1 MPKKRKT
8 KPNDSQSVSTRDP
21 LVGHLTDLRNRLIWA
36 LFWYVIFTGIA
47 LYFAPQL
54 FEFLTRPLKMA
65 MSADSQFVSLTATEL
80 WFTYFKTGL
89 FFGFWMALP
98 FIAFQLWKFLGPGLY
113 RHERTAL
120 GFVFFFFTL
129 LFVAGGAFGYYVFFP
144 ASFGYFLKLFSG
156 TGILFLPSLSAYF
169 SFATLMLIACG
180 LIFEIPLLILFLT
193 TIGVVNV
200 RQLWDFQRYFILIAV
215 IIGAILTPPDVISQI
230 LLSVPIILLYEL
242 GMVLS
247 FILGGFKLGT
257 KQK

>member
-8 KPNDSQSVSTRDP
+8 KQSDSQIVSTRDP
-21 LVGHLTDLRNRLIWA
+21 LVGHLTDLRNRLVWA
-36 LFWYVIFTGIA
+36 LVWYVIFTGIA

-65 MSADSQFVSLTATEL
+65 MTPGSQFVSLTATEL
-80 WFTYFKTGL
+80 WLTYFQTGL

-98 FIAFQLWKFLGPGLY
+98 FIVFQLWKFLGPGLY
-113 RHERTAL
+113 RHEKTAL

-144 ASFGYFLKLFSG
+144 SSFGYFLKLFNG
-156 TGILFLPSLSAYF
+156 TGILFLPSLSSYF

-193 TIGVVNV
+193 TTGIISV
-200 RQLWDFQRYFILIAV
+200 RQIWDFQRYFILIAT
-215 IIGAILTPPDVISQI
+215 IIGAILTRKASSRSKRQSYNVICPGRTKHFSFY
-230 LLSVPIILLYEL
+230 SVY
-242 GMVLS
+242 S
-247 FILGGFKLGT
+247 RCSS
-257 KQK
+257 

>member
-1 MPKKRKT
+1 MAKKRKN
-8 KPNDSQSVSTRDP
+8 KPTDSQIVATRDP
-21 LVGHLTDLRNRLIWA
+21 LVGHLTDLRNRLVWA
-36 LFWYVIFTGIA
+36 LVWYVLFTGIA

-65 MSADSQFVSLTATEL
+65 MAPGSQFVSLTATEL
-80 WFTYFKTGL
+80 WFTYFQTGL

-98 FIAFQLWKFLGPGLY
+98 FIAFQLWRFLGPGLY
-113 RHERTAL
+113 AHEKTAL
-120 GFVFFFFTL
+120 GLVFFFFTL
-129 LFVAGGAFGYYVFFP
+129 LFVVGGAFGYYVFFP

-156 TGILFLPSLSAYF
+156 TGILFLPSLSSYF

-193 TIGVVNV
+193 TVGIINV
-200 RQLWDFQRYFILIAV
+200 RQLWDFQRYFILIAT

-242 GMVLS
+242 GMILA
-247 FILGGFKLGT
+247 FIFSGFKLGA